1 MPLCNKQL
9 HEMSIENT
17 YVSPAWLKVCR
28 ACSREYHR
36 KHRANNIE
44 SHRRRQ
50 RKWKK
55 NNPEK
60 VRESNRRWRA
70 SASKDVKVK
79 RAKSTNIWKEV
90 HPDKNAEYC
99 KRYRDNNPEAYKRSK
114 RKSPH
119 KRRANEHRRRVR
131 ETSQLGDWKPEYE
144 ALLLQEQHGC
154 CYYCQIPFQPNYDL
168 EHKIPLSRG
177 GMHDISNIVL
187 SCRSCNVK
195 KGIKTDEEF
204 ICQKIV

>member
-60 VRESNRRWRA
+60 VSDSPAEKIQILQKYPDIRG
-70 SASKDVKVK
+70 DV
-79 RAKSTNIWKEV
+79 I
-90 HPDKNAEYC
+90 C
-99 KRYRDNNPEAYKRSK
+99 PECG
-114 RKSPH
+114 H
-119 KRRANEHRRRVR
+119 E
-131 ETSQLGDWKPEYE
+131 
-144 ALLLQEQHGC
+144 
-154 CYYCQIPFQPNYDL
+154 L
-168 EHKIPLSRG
+168 E
-177 GMHDISNIVL
+177 
-187 SCRSCNVK
+187 
-195 KGIKTDEEF
+195 
-204 ICQKIV
+204 